1 MIPLASDLLPF
12 PGADAVGRP
21 FGVRQ
26 SPNRLFFIG
35 PHCDCGPHS
44 IGSVPGVVVIAVD
57 NIAKRCKQATESLGS
72 DRSRENAEDP
82 HRALAGYR
90 KIPAQDDGGRPE
102 ENAPALG
109 QLRDAQTITERLW
122 EIV

>member
-35 PHCDCGPHS
+35 PQCDCGPHS
-44 IGSVPGVVVIAVD
+44 IGSVPEVVVIAVD
-57 NIAKRCKQATESLGS
+57 NIAKRCKQATESLSS
-72 DRSRENAEDP
+72 DRSRENAEEP
-82 HRALAGYR
+82 ATRAIAIIRSDRCRFGCCGQRRNLAFGAAR
-90 KIPAQDDGGRPE
+90 NKGSWDRP
-102 ENAPALG
+102 L
-109 QLRDAQTITERLW
+109 
-122 EIV
+122 